1 MSSSR
6 GASRKSPA
14 SSTRLKPN
22 ANFFNSPSQSDG
34 VGKEGTVPESLLK
47 PATRSGIS
55 VIPPKLWRL
64 NIDPPDGNTASFYV
78 DERWWDQ
85 VQYNELTCLPNN
97 VIELDKLSKIFA
109 RTRRP
114 HVTANLSLV
123 PQDPLVTIQVRDHV
137 TFDDSRDVVLDSLYS
152 STVNG
157 VVGYGIL
164 LLFLWGTQCMLLFIK
179 EEELL

>member
-34 VGKEGTVPESLLK
+34 
-47 PATRSGIS
+47 
-55 VIPPKLWRL
+55 
-64 NIDPPDGNTASFYV
+64 
-78 DERWWDQ
+78 

-137 TFDDSRDVVLDSLYS
+137 TFDDSRDVVLVMVYCYCSYGVPNVCSFSSKRKNYS
-152 STVNG
+152 NN
-157 VVGYGIL
+157 
-164 LLFLWGTQCMLLFIK
+164 
-179 EEELL
+179 